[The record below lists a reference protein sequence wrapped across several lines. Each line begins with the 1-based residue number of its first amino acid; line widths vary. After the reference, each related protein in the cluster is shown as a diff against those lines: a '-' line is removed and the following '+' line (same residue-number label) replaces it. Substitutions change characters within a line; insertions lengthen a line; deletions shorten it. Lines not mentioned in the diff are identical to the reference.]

1 MKQRLPFWSLPAA
14 IGLAAMIVA
23 LSTECA
29 YARGRGGGFPRGGF
43 SREGPAAA
51 GSFASRSE
59 SMLGHGR
66 GLESTASGAANRIE
80 SGERA
85 QAVRQHETNA
95 LQSSRE
101 QAAKAL
107 ESRAQQYH
115 RAYPYAGLV
124 YPAWDA
130 GAAGVAVAATGAAI
144 GAATASSAEYAAGQ
158 PCATPAVVPV
168 GEMTF
173 FRCGSAWYR
182 QAYGPAGPAFV
193 AVGPPG
199 L

>member
-1 MKQRLPFWSLPAA
+1 ILGLEPRDQTLRCPVLVRATRRCEADPLCRHSGKHSAGAARVSGPHERRETMKQRLPFWSLPAA

-23 LSTECA
+23 SSTECA

-66 GLESTASGAANRIE
+66 GLESTASGAANRME

-101 QAAKAL
+101 QAAKA
-107 ESRAQQYH
+107 
-115 RAYPYAGLV
+115 
-124 YPAWDA
+124 
-130 GAAGVAVAATGAAI
+130 
-144 GAATASSAEYAAGQ
+144 
-158 PCATPAVVPV
+158 
-168 GEMTF
+168 
-173 FRCGSAWYR
+173 
-182 QAYGPAGPAFV
+182 
-193 AVGPPG
+193 
-199 L
+199 